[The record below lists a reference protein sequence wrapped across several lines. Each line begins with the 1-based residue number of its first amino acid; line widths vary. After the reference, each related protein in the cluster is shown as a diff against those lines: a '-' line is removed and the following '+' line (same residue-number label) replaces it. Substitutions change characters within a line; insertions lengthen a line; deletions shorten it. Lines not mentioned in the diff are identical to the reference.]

1 MNNKHEPLWIE
12 NIINQDMVDD
22 IVSNPENFSDDVI
35 SHTLFNMFEDIK
47 YLMEEVNNHIPNKYQ
62 LDFNFME
69 EED

>member
-22 IVSNPENFSDDVI
+22 IISNPENFSDDVI

-47 YLMEEVNNHIPNKYQ
+47 YLMEEVNDHIPNKYQ